1 MKKSWM
7 ILLFCCYSTQ
17 IFSLESNDAPNYL
30 SLLLGV
36 MIVGAVYKVCQDT
49 VEAINYWIKPTN
61 LVCIDCK
68 DSGKYASKLTE
79 LPCGYAA
86 CCLCKQAKV
95 DVANRH
101 NSKLDNICRE
111 NLVYP
116 LCSCEKKFDFDHQK
130 QRQLCENNQVAA
142 SAIRPFAFT
151 LITNR
156 CVNGCG
162 NKISQVLDC
171 GHSVSI
177 VPCITS
183 FTSGESY
190 KKLCK
195 CALFKM

>member
-1 MKKSWM
+1 M
-7 ILLFCCYSTQ
+7 
-17 IFSLESNDAPNYL
+17 
-30 SLLLGV
+30 
-36 MIVGAVYKVCQDT
+36 
-49 VEAINYWIKPTN
+49 
-61 LVCIDCK
+61 
-68 DSGKYASKLTE
+68 
-79 LPCGYAA
+79 PCGYAA

-171 GHSVSI
+171 GHSVCRSCLALQVSQAVKVTKNYANVRCSKCNCNI
-177 VPCITS
+177 
-183 FTSGESY
+183 SY
-190 KKLCK
+190 AK
-195 CALFKM
+195 FKDLI